1 MYYGTPKRIQNQNSV
16 GGKGCYVRGA
26 PTVTMTTA
34 YEQGANS
41 DMHDGPGA
49 TQAIVKI
56 LKTSDAYPV
65 FLHASSISAID
76 NIYKA

>member
-1 MYYGTPKRIQNQNSV
+1 MNRYKKQLLCKVLGGKKKVYYGTPKRIRNQNSV

-41 DMHDGPGA
+41 DMHDGPAA
-49 TQAIVKI
+49 TQTIVKI
-56 LKTSDAYPV
+56 L
-65 FLHASSISAID
+65 
-76 NIYKA
+76 